1 MTTSRRGFFRSLGAG
16 AAVGIAAQRP
26 LRGLSRATTFEP
38 IQFTQD
44 DGLVRLNNNENAYG
58 PSKKVVDAIQSS
70 IGGVNRYPLMDYNN
84 SLAERIADQHSV
96 KREQILLGCGSTEI
110 LRLAAFAFLG
120 SGKQLIQASPTFEAT
135 ENYARAASSE
145 VISVRLSPAFS
156 HDLDG
161 MQARVSASTTLVY
174 ICNPNNPTASLT
186 PRKDLENFIGKLPA
200 STFVVIDEAYHE
212 YAGQSGMYAS
222 FIDHPIDNER
232 VIVARTFSSVYGLA
246 GLRLGYA
253 VAAPNAIQKMREF
266 ATEDDIN
273 AVVAQAAS
281 AALDDLDGVN
291 ESVRRNMD
299 ERQEFFNQAMARA
312 LKPIDSHAN
321 FVMMNT
327 FHPAEDVIEH
337 FRRNNIL
344 IGRSFPAMST
354 HIRISLGRPDDMRR
368 FWAAWD
374 MLPYPKHTMQ
384 H

>member
-1 MTTSRRGFFRSLGAG
+1 MTTSRRGFLRSLGAG

-26 LRGLSRATTFEP
+26 LPGLSRATTFEP

-70 IGGVNRYPLMDYNN
+70 IGGVNRYPLMDN
-84 SLAERIADQHSV
+84 SLAERIAHQHSV
-96 KREQILLGCGSTEI
+96 KPEQVLMGCGSTEI
-110 LRLAAFAFLG
+110 LRMAAFALLG
-120 SGKQLIQASPTFEAT
+120 RGKQLIQASPTFEGI
-135 ENYARAASSE
+135 ENYAHAASSE
-145 VISVRLSPAFS
+145 VISVCLTPRFS

-186 PRKDLENFIGKLPA
+186 PRKDLEEFINKLPA
-200 STFVVIDEAYHE
+200 STFAVIDEAYHH
-212 YAGQSGMYAS
+212 YAGESGMYGS

-232 VIVARTFSSVYGLA
+232 VIVTRTFSSVHGLA

-266 ATEDDIN
+266 ASQNNVN
-273 AVVAQAAS
+273 AVVAQAAL
-281 AALDDLDGVN
+281 AALDDLDGVD

-299 ERQEFFNQAMARA
+299 DRQEFFNQATARA

-337 FRRNNIL
+337 LRRNNIL

-354 HIRISLGRPDDMRR
+354 YIRISLGRPDDMRR

-374 MLPYPKHTMQ
+374 TLPYPKHTMQ